1 MEARDG
7 SQDICKNTESKS
19 SLCVHTAKHIRGA
32 QSRTGRT
39 FHRRI
44 GSRLDVK
51 RKSKEYLP
59 LSRVTGD
66 PLEDLKQIF
75 PEIFDGQVVPFE
87 RKVAAMFTKPHLER
101 MFGIVSGM
109 VSFSPHWMPGTEQLD
124 EQSQLLNALNTPL
137 KKACFM
143 RLTFRLST
151 CIDDVRVPE
160 STEEHHDIHLY

>member
-87 RKVAAMFTKPHLER
+87 RKVAAMLTKPHLER

-109 VSFSPHWMPGTEQLD
+109 VSFPPH
-124 EQSQLLNALNTPL
+124 
-137 KKACFM
+137 
-143 RLTFRLST
+143 
-151 CIDDVRVPE
+151 
-160 STEEHHDIHLY
+160 